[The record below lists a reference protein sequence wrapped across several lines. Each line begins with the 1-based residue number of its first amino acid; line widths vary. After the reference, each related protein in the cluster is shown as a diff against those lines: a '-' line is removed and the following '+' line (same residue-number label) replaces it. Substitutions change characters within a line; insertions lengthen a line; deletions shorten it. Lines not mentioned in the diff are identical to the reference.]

1 MFNSALNSSSN
12 MIMREKFN
20 KRAEENKM
28 LVLKIFLFRNLQ
40 SDLFCKSVR
49 NCI

>member
-1 MFNSALNSSSN
+1 MFNSALDSSSN

-28 LVLKIFLFRNLQ
+28 LVLQNFSFQEFTI
-40 SDLFCKSVR
+40 
-49 NCI
+49 